1 MRQIVRQS
9 MKTNPTSDISQTKR
23 FSRRSFV
30 RQALTAA
37 AAAPMISAANA
48 LAEKTN
54 AQPSLTTPAPVKTL
68 ERKIK
73 LGWVG
78 CGGRG
83 TFLARLFQRHG
94 GYEFHS
100 VADYFQPVVDNW
112 GDTFGVPSERR
123 YSTLSGYKRVIESG
137 IEAIVLETPPYCFPE
152 HATAAVA
159 AGLHVYMAKPVAV
172 DVPGCLQIE
181 AAGKTATEKKRCFMV
196 DYQMPTDPAILEVV
210 KRLAAPG
217 FGKIARVSTVGN
229 CQSFADPPKTAT
241 IESRLQ
247 RLIWINDI
255 ALGCDYIGN
264 YDIHALDAALWVI
277 GQRPIAAGG
286 GSRICRPNPHG
297 DAHDVCAVTFEY
309 ENGIV
314 HDHFGQAL
322 PNYLPSELSCRIS
335 GVTGNAVLTYAGPVK
350 LKSYDDA
357 FSGESTNLYEA
368 GVVRN
373 IATFYE
379 NVTEDRFDNPTVR
392 RSVDGVLAAILGREA
407 AERRTRLT
415 MAQVLKENRKW
426 EVDLRGMRD

>member
-1 MRQIVRQS
+1 
-9 MKTNPTSDISQTKR
+9 MKTNPTFDPSLEPSPTGR

-37 AAAPMISAANA
+37 AAAPMLSAANV

-54 AQPSLTTPAPVKTL
+54 AQPASANPAPAKIF

-73 LGWVG
+73 LGIVG

-83 TFLARLFQRHG
+83 SWIAKLFQRHG
-94 GYEFHS
+94 GYEIHC
-100 VADYFQPVVDNW
+100 VADYFQEVADKC
-112 GDTFGVPSERR
+112 GDALGVPAGRR
-123 YSTLSGYKRVIESG
+123 FSTLSGYKRVLESG
-137 IEAIVLETPPYCFPE
+137 VEAVALETPPCFFPE
-152 HATAAVA
+152 HGNAAVA

-181 AAGKTATEKKRCFMV
+181 AAGTLATEKKRCFMV

-229 CQSFADPPKTAT
+229 CHSFADPPKTAT

-247 RLIWINDI
+247 HITWINDI
-255 ALGCDYIGN
+255 ALGCDYVGD

-277 GQRPIAAGG
+277 GQRPIAASGA
-286 GSRICRPNPHG
+286 SRICRPNPHG

-322 PNYLPSELSCRIS
+322 PNYLPSDLSCRIS
-335 GVTGNAVLTYAGPVK
+335 GATGNAVLTYGGAAK
-350 LKSYDDA
+350 LKSFDDA
-357 FSGESTNLYEA
+357 FNGEATNLYEA
-368 GVVRN
+368 GAVRN

-379 NVTEDRFDNPTVR
+379 NVTAGRFENPTVR

-407 AERRTRLT
+407 GERRTRLT
-415 MAQVLKENRKW
+415 MEQVLKENRKW
-426 EVDLRGMRD
+426 EVDLKGMKS

>member
-1 MRQIVRQS
+1 MRTHPAS
-9 MKTNPTSDISQTKR
+9 KAPLEPSSTGR

-37 AAAPMISAANA
+37 AAAPVLSAANV
-48 LAEKTN
+48 LSEKTN
-54 AQPSLTTPAPVKTL
+54 AQPSSATPAKAF
-68 ERKIK
+68 ERKLK
-73 LGWVG
+73 LGLVG

-83 TFLARLFQRHG
+83 SWIAKLFQSHG
-94 GYEFHS
+94 GYEIHC
-100 VADYFQPVVDNW
+100 VADYFQEVADKC
-112 GDTFGVPSERR
+112 GDALGVPAGRR
-123 YSTLSGYKRVIESG
+123 FSTLSGYKRVLESG
-137 IEAIVLETPPYCFPE
+137 VEAVVLETPPYCFPE
-152 HATAAVA
+152 HASAAVA

-181 AAGKTATEKKRCFMV
+181 AAGKLATEKNRCFLV
-196 DYQMPTDPAILEVV
+196 DYQLPTDPAAIDVV

-217 FGKIARVSTVGN
+217 FGMIARVSTVGN
-229 CQSFADPPKTAT
+229 CQSFADPPRTAT

-247 RLIWINDI
+247 KLIWINDI

-277 GQRPIAAGG
+277 GQRPVAASGA
-286 GSRICRPNPHG
+286 SRICRPNPHG

-322 PNYLPSELSCRIS
+322 PNHLPGELSCRVS

-379 NVTEDRFDNPTVR
+379 NVTEGRFDNPTVR

-407 AERRTRLT
+407 GERRTRLT
-415 MAQVLKENRKW
+415 MDQVLKESRRL
-426 EVDLRGMRD
+426 EVDLRGMKS